1 MAKEKLSDY
10 QGIILEALEDYKR
23 WFDDIEVTDDDKE
36 KIKEIDKA
44 IKFINNIE

>member
-23 WFDDIEVTDDDKE
+23 WFDDKE